1 MPSDLVTIETPN
13 GTFQSFRGD
22 LISEQLSEFGGH
34 QRPDLAA
41 IRSFIRPGDVVLDVG
56 ANIGTF
62 AIPFATSA
70 GPNGHVYGFE
80 PMDETASVLRANIAG
95 NDLTDRISVVQ
106 SLVSDV
112 PGDFVPELLD
122 HNVAATRFVRADTAD
137 DSTPPTVRIDDWA
150 DATIGSDADVH
161 LLKIDVEGMDIPVL
175 RSSQR
180 LVERCL
186 PVVTV
191 EIAVHELTARGER
204 LSEIEDVLAPL
215 GYHFFRNL
223 SPRNAANDSFQ
234 LGRLT
239 SLADGGPFYDLIAVH
254 ADSTRY
260 PRDLASA
267 EAMDQWRSELQQA
280 LATRKKAGQSSL
292 LRRLARKLRG
302 RN

>member
-13 GTFQSFRGD
+13 GTFQSFKGD
-22 LISEQLSEFGGH
+22 LISEQLQEFGGH

-41 IRSFIRPGDVVLDVG
+41 IRSFIRPGDVILDVG

-70 GPNGHVYGFE
+70 GPSGRVYGFE
-80 PMDETASVLRANIAG
+80 PMDETAAVLRANIEG
-95 NDLTDRISVVQ
+95 NALADRISLVQ

-122 HNVAATRFVRADTAD
+122 HNVAATRFVRSEDAHGSAPT
-137 DSTPPTVRIDDWA
+137 TVRIDDWA
-150 DATIGSDADVH
+150 DATIGADADVH
-161 LLKIDVEGMDIPVL
+161 LIKIDVEGMDIPVL

-180 LVERCL
+180 LIERCL

-204 LSEIEDVLAPL
+204 LNEIEDVLAPL

-223 SPRNAANDSFQ
+223 SPRNAANDTFE
-234 LGRLT
+234 LGRLE

-254 ADSTRY
+254 ADSDRY
-260 PRDLASA
+260 PSDLASA
-267 EAMDQWRSELQQA
+267 ETMNKWRAELQQA
-280 LATRKKAGQSSL
+280 LASRKQGTKSPL
-292 LRRLARKLRG
+292 LRRIARRLRS
-302 RN
+302 